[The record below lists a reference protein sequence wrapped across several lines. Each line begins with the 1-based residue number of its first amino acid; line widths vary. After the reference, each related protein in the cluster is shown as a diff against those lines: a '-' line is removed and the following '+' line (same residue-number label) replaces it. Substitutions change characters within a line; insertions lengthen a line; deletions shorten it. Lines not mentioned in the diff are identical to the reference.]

1 MRQAGGAPA
10 AYPLFTMA
18 REIEDARVEALIAP
32 LAAVAVTEGTTP
44 TAVPF
49 VNAIRAN
56 RPTVLRRGI
65 LRPSVC
71 FVLQGRKRFHFGS
84 DVLAYGAGAYIAS
97 SIDVP
102 AAGHVTRA
110 TPSAPYFGLSIEWSP
125 REIASVVMDANIT
138 PPAASGARSV
148 LIGHASAHVLD
159 VLHRLVSLLAAP
171 RDAAFL
177 APPLKRELIYRLL
190 TSDGGDLVHQSILF
204 DRHADG
210 VGRAIAWLKDNY
222 ARPLRIDD
230 LAKRSHMSVSSLHH
244 KFKAVTSLGP
254 LQYQKRLRLEEAR
267 RNVVAGMDASRAAFA
282 VGYESV
288 SQFSREY
295 RRLFGL
301 PPQRDARAVRG
312 SGGTARDDL

>member
-1 MRQAGGAPA
+1 MVGEAGKVQSIAVRLAASAPA
-10 AYPLFTMA
+10 
-18 REIEDARVEALIAP
+18 
-32 LAAVAVTEGTTP
+32 EGTTP
-44 TAVPF
+44 SAIPF
-49 VNAIRAN
+49 VNVIRAN
-56 RPTVLRRGI
+56 RPSVLRRGI

-71 FVLQGRKRFHFGS
+71 FVLQGRKRFLFGAG
-84 DVLAYGAGAYIAS
+84 VLAYGPGAYLSS

-110 TPSAPYFGLSIEWSP
+110 TEREPYLGLSIEWTPS
-125 REIASVVMDANIT
+125 EIASVVVDAKI
-138 PPAASGARSV
+138 PAPAPRGGSAVFVGRAGAEV
-148 LIGHASAHVLD
+148 IDVLD
-159 VLHRLVSLLAAP
+159 RLVRLLP
-171 RDAAFL
+171 SPNDAAFL
-177 APPLKRELIYRLL
+177 APSLKRELIYRLL
-190 TSDGGDLVHQSILF
+190 TSDGGELLHQSIVF

-267 RNVVAGMDASRAAFA
+267 RKVVAGMDASRAAFD

-301 PPQRDARAVRG
+301 PPVQDARAVRG
-312 SGGTARDDL
+312 APAASGDDL